1 MATFLELYNEIEYN
15 IGKIRLVLTKTKHEN
30 EILKEENS
38 TLKTENAK
46 LQSDLS
52 ELKEKYRL
60 LTITKTLE
68 DKKDK
73 TDTKRKINEMVREID
88 NCIRL
93 LNK

>member
-1 MATFLELYNEIEYN
+1 MKLLFLKFGDFQHFYLSNY
-15 IGKIRLVLTKTKHEN
+15 LL
-30 EILKEENS
+30 LKEENLA
-38 TLKTENAK
+38 LKEENAK
-46 LQSDLS
+46 LEANLS

-73 TDTKRKINEMVREID
+73 TDTKKKINEMVREID

-93 LNK
+93 LNN

>member
-1 MATFLELYNEIEYN
+1 MELYNEIEYN
-15 IGKIRLVLTKTKHEN
+15 IGKIRLSLNKTRNEN
-30 EILKEENS
+30 EILKEENLA
-38 TLKTENAK
+38 LKEENAK
-46 LQSDLS
+46 LEANLS

-73 TDTKRKINEMVREID
+73 TDTKKKINEMVREID

-93 LNK
+93 LNN

>member
-68 DKKDK
+68 DKKTRQIQK
-73 TDTKRKINEMVREID
+73 EK
-88 NCIRL
+88 
-93 LNK
+93 